1 MQQADD
7 VLLHPYCSH
16 PSNPGAL
23 LKGTAGHRTGTDGRM
38 PSTANPI
45 ALGQPRITGLGFQG
59 GGAASARSKYLAKC
73 TLR

>member
-1 MQQADD
+1 MQGADGA
-7 VLLHPYCSH
+7 LLHPYCSH
-16 PSNPGAL
+16 PSSPAAL
-23 LKGTAGHRTGTDGRM
+23 LKGTAGHRTPDGRM